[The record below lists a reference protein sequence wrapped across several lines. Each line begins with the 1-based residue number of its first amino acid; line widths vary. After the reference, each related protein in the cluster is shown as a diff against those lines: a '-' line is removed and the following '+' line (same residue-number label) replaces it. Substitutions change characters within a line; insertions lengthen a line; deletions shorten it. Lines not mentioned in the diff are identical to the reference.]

1 MRLLAVTPLWHK
13 YSRSLT
19 SILSQAAPCPVDY
32 LMLANDDPHTDGT
45 LHGNYRNITHKYNR
59 ARDVFLADDYDAFVC
74 FEDDIIV
81 PPDALTRL
89 LACDSD
95 IAYGLVCWRHGT
107 PVWSARVEEEGL
119 PLGRVLSETPDRARA
134 LWGSVIDV
142 VGVGMAC
149 TLIRRHVLERLA
161 FRLQPD
167 AVECCDW
174 WLARDAR
181 AAGWSQRADLGL
193 VCGHISPTP
202 SPRVLWPDK
211 DEPRLWRVSRL

>member
-1 MRLLAVTPLWHK
+1 MRLLVVTPLWHK
-13 YSRSLT
+13 YPRSLD

-32 LMLANDDPHTDGT
+32 LLLAKDDPYTDGT

-59 ARDVFLADDYDAFVC
+59 ARDVFLQGDYDAFVC

-81 PPDALTRL
+81 PPDALQRL
-89 LACDSD
+89 LRCESD

-107 PVWSARVEEEGL
+107 PVWSARVEEEGQ
-119 PLGRVLSETPDRARA
+119 PLGRVLSERPEQARA
-134 LWGSVIDV
+134 VWGEVVDV

-149 TLIRRHVLERLA
+149 TLIRRQVLERLA

-174 WLARDAR
+174 WLAHDAR
-181 AAGWSQRADLGL
+181 AAGFRQRADLGL

-202 SPRVLWPDK
+202 SPRILWPDPN
-211 DEPRLWRVSRL
+211 EPRLWRVTRL